1 VRTMPG
7 EFLDTNVLIYAFTT
21 DQRAAAAQ
29 ALLGRGCLTNVQALN
44 EFTNVARR
52 MLGMTWAEVRDALA
66 AIRTVCR
73 SILPVDI
80 ETHADALG
88 IAERHGWTIFDALM
102 IAAALRADC
111 AVLYSEDMQDGM
123 AIGARLRIV
132 NPFRN
137 S

>member
-1 VRTMPG
+1 MRTMPG
-7 EFLDTNVLIYAFTT
+7 EFLDTNILIYAFTT
-21 DQRAAAAQ
+21 DQRAAVAQ
-29 ALLGRGCLTNVQALN
+29 ALLGRGCLTSVQALN

-52 MLGMTWAEVRDALA
+52 KLGMTWAELRDALA

-73 SILPVDI
+73 AVLPVDL

-88 IAERHGWTIFDALM
+88 IAERHGCTIFDALM

-132 NPFRN
+132 NPFR
-137 S
+137 SS

>member
-1 VRTMPG
+1 MRTMPG
-7 EFLDTNVLIYAFTT
+7 EFLDTNILIYAFTT
-21 DQRAAAAQ
+21 DQRAAVAQ
-29 ALLGRGCLTNVQALN
+29 ALLGRGCLTSVQALN
-44 EFTNVARR
+44 EFTNVAPRK
-52 MLGMTWAEVRDALA
+52 LGMTWAEVRDALA

-73 SILPVDI
+73 SVLPVDI

-88 IAERHGWTIFDALM
+88 IAERHGCTIFDALM

-132 NPFRN
+132 NPFR
-137 S
+137 SS

>member
-88 IAERHGWTIFDALM
+88 IAERHGCTIFDALM

-111 AVLYSEDMQDGM
+111 TVLYSEDMQDGM

>member
-1 VRTMPG
+1 MPG
-7 EFLDTNVLIYAFTT
+7 EFLDTNILIYAFTT
-21 DQRAAAAQ
+21 DPRAAVAQ
-29 ALLGRGCLTNVQALN
+29 ALLGRGCLTSVQALN

-52 MLGMTWAEVRDALA
+52 KLGMTWAELRDALA

-73 SILPVDI
+73 AVLPVDV

-88 IAERHGWTIFDALM
+88 IAERHGCTIFDALM

-132 NPFRN
+132 NPFR
-137 S
+137 SS